1 MYMLMISS
9 KQVRGI
15 SYQRSEIMVE
25 WIKLGDVASYYRGVT
40 YNKKQEVSLNSGG
53 TKILRANNITLET
66 NSLNYDDIKEI
77 DSSVKIRDDQWLYP
91 KDILICAGS
100 GSKEHI
106 GKVSFIKESIGY
118 AYGGFMGKIVT
129 KPILN
134 SKYLFHILCG
144 SLFKDYLKT
153 ALNSTTINN
162 LNSEIINNFQIPMPT
177 LSEQERIVGIL
188 DTFTSSIDNLK
199 QQIAQ
204 RRKQYEYYRCCL
216 FSTEKWPENKIGEL
230 TKIFSCPRVFKDQWQ
245 DSGVPFWRSSD
256 IMSYHNG
263 VINPRGEVYISQSLY
278 EELSSK
284 SDKIKEGDILVT
296 GGGSI
301 GIPYLKKDNSPLF
314 VKDADLICI
323 QKCTSIIPKYLYHY
337 FLSTDFKMYLKR
349 ITHDATIAH
358 YTINQIKDTPILLPP
373 LSEQQRIVSILDTFE
388 ASIRNLEAQLSQR
401 EKQYEYYRNKLL
413 TFE

>member
-1 MYMLMISS
+1 
-9 KQVRGI
+9 
-15 SYQRSEIMVE
+15 MVE
-25 WIKLGDVASYYRGVT
+25 WKKLGDIMQIVRGASPRPIKNYITSDINGVNWIKIGDVAPGAKYVT
-40 YNKKQEVSLNSGG
+40 RCNEKITKEGAEKSRYLHTGDFILSNSMSFGRPYILKIDGCIHDGWIAMSDYKKSVSSG
-53 TKILRANNITLET
+53 
-66 NSLNYDDIKEI
+66 Y
-77 DSSVKIRDDQWLYP
+77 LY
-91 KDILICAGS
+91 
-100 GSKEHI
+100 E
-106 GKVSFIKESIGY
+106 
-118 AYGGFMGKIVT
+118 
-129 KPILN
+129 ILN
-134 SKYLFHILCG
+134 SN
-144 SLFKDYLKT
+144 SVQDYWKMKANNGGAMT
-153 ALNSTTINN
+153 N
-162 LNSEIINNFQIPMPT
+162 LNSDIVRDTKIPIPS
-177 LSEQERIVGIL
+177 LEEQNRIVGIL
-188 DTFTSSIDNLK
+188 DTFTASIDNLK
-199 QQIAQ
+199 EQIAQ

-263 VINPRGEVYISQSLY
+263 VINPRGEVFISQSLY

-358 YTINQIKDTPILLPP
+358 YTIDQIKDTPIPLPP
-373 LSEQQRIVSILDTFE
+373 LSEQQRIVNILDTFE
-388 ASIRNLEAQLSQR
+388 TSIQNLEAQLSQR